1 MSIATE
7 VIYDVFLSHGVHDK
21 GIADVV
27 KRALAEEGFKVF
39 AVDELKINGSAMA
52 GIREALA
59 ECSAFVMILTRS
71 TLESS
76 NSAFEIGAAMA
87 WNKPI
92 FVLYDGLPKK
102 EIPEYLKDF
111 TVVQFTKL
119 PQVVQEIANLQQQF
133 SDDDR
138 ESLVQVYQNLGV
150 PTDQL
155 LIKPLALRDLSKKYD
170 EVTHSTCAAERL
182 VQELIRLRKQGKLPK
197 IKRK

>member
-7 VIYDVFLSHGVHDK
+7 VIYDVFLSHGTHDR

-27 KRALAEEGFKVF
+27 KRALAKEGFNVF
-39 AVDELKINGSAMA
+39 AVDELKTNGSAMA
-52 GIREALA
+52 GMREALA

-71 TLESS
+71 TLDSS
-76 NSAFEIGAAMA
+76 SGAFEIGAAMA

-92 FVLYDGLPKK
+92 FVLYDGLSNK

-111 TVVQFTKL
+111 TVLQFTEL
-119 PQVVQEIANLQQQF
+119 PQVVRKIANLQQQF

-138 ESLVQVYQNLGV
+138 ESLVRVYQNLGV

-170 EVTHSTCAAERL
+170 KVTHSTCAAERL

>member
-1 MSIATE
+1 
-7 VIYDVFLSHGVHDK
+7 
-21 GIADVV
+21 
-27 KRALAEEGFKVF
+27 
-39 AVDELKINGSAMA
+39 MA